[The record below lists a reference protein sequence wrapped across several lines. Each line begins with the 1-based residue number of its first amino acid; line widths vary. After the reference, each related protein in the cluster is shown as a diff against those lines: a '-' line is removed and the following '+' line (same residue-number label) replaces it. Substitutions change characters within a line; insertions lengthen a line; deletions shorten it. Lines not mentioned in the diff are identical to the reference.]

1 MIAEQDECAAL
12 RQNLKE
18 LIDDLPDRDLYA
30 VKRYIQFL
38 NYVDAPVA
46 MSMAEAPPDD
56 EPLTDDEI
64 AALSEGKE
72 DVKAGRL
79 IPHEEIMREFGLR
92 GGG

>member
-1 MIAEQDECAAL
+1 MVAEQDKRAAL
-12 RQNLKE
+12 RQDLKE
-18 LIDDLPDRDLYA
+18 LIDALPDRDLYA

-38 NYVDAPVA
+38 NYLDDPVA
-46 MSMAEAPPDD
+46 MSMAEAPLDY

-79 IPHEEIMREFGLR
+79 IPHEEIMREFGL
-92 GGG
+92 

>member
-1 MIAEQDECAAL
+1 MIAEQDERAAR

-38 NYVDAPVA
+38 NYVDDPVA
-46 MSMAEAPPDD
+46 MSMAEVPPDD
-56 EPLTDDEI
+56 EALTDEEI
-64 AALSEGKE
+64 AAIAEGKA
-72 DVKAGRL
+72 DIKAGRL
-79 IPHEEIMREFGLR
+79 ISHEEVVREFGLR